1 MKSIPSAA
9 MNLSA
14 ITSFDGKIDTL
25 SINNSSEASKFEH
38 EPTFENTINE
48 IKDDHKKII
57 ASADMNLSAITSF
70 EDNTD
75 PVFINNS
82 FEAEKFETEPTF
94 ENTLNNIIADNLK
107 NITYIDMNVSAITL
121 NKPSS
126 YS

>member
-14 ITSFDGKIDTL
+14 ITSFDENFYPL
-25 SINNSSEASKFEH
+25 SINNSY
-38 EPTFENTINE
+38 
-48 IKDDHKKII
+48 
-57 ASADMNLSAITSF
+57 
-70 EDNTD
+70 
-75 PVFINNS
+75 
-82 FEAEKFETEPTF
+82 EAEKFETEPTF